1 MGKNHPYS
9 IDMDEQ
15 QETTQTTGSFTYYL
29 IGAVVLALIAGGV
42 YFLRPKSVTT
52 PTTSSNEVMA
62 PVEVSP
68 TPGPISGLA
77 CERQWYNPVIGFPKY
92 FLGVEGSDL
101 ATSKKVTCNFS
112 VSVAG
117 KVVATASAESSFA
130 PAPVRGG
137 STFRCDSASLELEP
151 NVPTVVDVM
160 LKNDSNQ
167 TASCTQTFVLPQP

>member
-1 MGKNHPYS
+1 
-9 IDMDEQ
+9 MDEQ
-15 QETTQTTGSFTYYL
+15 QENAQATGSLTYYF
-29 IGAVVLALIAGGV
+29 IGAVVLVLIAGGV
-42 YFLRPKSVTT
+42 YFLRPKSSNA
-52 PTTSSNEVMA
+52 PAPKGNEVMA

-68 TPGPISGLA
+68 TPGPITGLA
-77 CERQWYNPVIGFPKY
+77 CERQWYNPVIGFSKY

-117 KVVATASAESSFA
+117 KVVATASAQSSLA
-130 PAPVRGG
+130 PALVRGG
-137 STFRCDSASLELEP
+137 ATYRCDSASLELEA

-167 TASCTQTFVLPQP
+167 TASCTQTFLLPQP